1 MAATR
6 VVEGIWKR
14 DPTVWGGTGGTP
26 ELLDRLGWLDIA
38 ERFLKTHDDLTDF
51 ADSVRADC
59 EKVVLCG
66 MGGSSLA
73 PEVFW
78 RTFQGRPDYPTFV
91 TLDSTTPAAVRQA
104 VHPDEKALFI
114 ISSKSGSTIE
124 TTSFLNYFWQFT
136 NEDPSRFVAITDKG
150 SGLHDLATARKFRRV
165 FDGDLEIGGRF
176 SALSP
181 FGMVP
186 AALIG
191 VDLEAIVAG
200 AQAAMEDCRET
211 ASADNPGAWLGA
223 VFAEAAMAGRD
234 KLTLVLSP
242 ALASFGLWAEQ
253 LVAEGTGKDHK
264 GLLPVVDEGTASIDS
279 YGRDR
284 LFLSLG
290 VSGDWDPDIEQRLL
304 DLSERGH
311 PVLRLSIPNTEDL
324 GGEFFRWE
332 FATAVAGTILGINVF
347 NQPSVGESKTN
358 TQEVLDSSA
367 ELPAIDTPSR
377 TELGRFLT
385 GVKSGDYVAVQA
397 YVTPSLTHDAALAA
411 IARVL
416 QERTGAAVTVGYG
429 PRYLHS
435 TGQFHK
441 GGPPKGHFIQIV
453 ETPEEDLAIP
463 ETDYTFGQLARA
475 QAEGDAR
482 ALIARGRP
490 LLLVPGVE
498 ELVGLVE
505 GQ

>member
-14 DPTVWGGTGGTP
+14 DPTVWGGTVGTP
-26 ELLDRLGWLDIA
+26 ELRDRLGWLDIA
-38 ERFLKTHDDLTDF
+38 QRFLETHDDLTDF

-91 TLDSTTPAAVRQA
+91 MLDSTTPDAVRQA

-136 NEDPSRFVAITDKG
+136 GQDPSRFVAITDKG
-150 SGLHDLATARKFRRV
+150 SSLHDLATARKFRRV
-165 FDGDLEIGGRF
+165 FDGDPEIGGRF

-186 AALIG
+186 AALFG

-200 AQAAMEDCRET
+200 AQSAMEDCREP
-211 ASADNPGAWLGA
+211 ASIENPGAWLGA
-223 VFAEAAMAGRD
+223 VLAEAAMAGRD

-242 ALASFGLWAEQ
+242 ALSNFGLWAEQ
-253 LVAEGTGKDHK
+253 LVAEGTGKSHK
-264 GLLPVVDEGTASIDS
+264 GVLPVVDTGTASIDS
-279 YGRDR
+279 YGNDR

-290 VSGDWDPDIEQRLL
+290 VSGDGDPDVEQRLL
-304 DLSERGH
+304 DLGERGH
-311 PVLRLSIPNTEDL
+311 PVLRLTIPNKEDL
-324 GGEFFRWE
+324 GGEFYRWE
-332 FATAVAGTILGINVF
+332 FATAVTGAVLGVNVF

-358 TQEVLDSSA
+358 TRDVLDSSA
-367 ELPAIDTPSR
+367 ELPATDTPSR
-377 TELGRFLT
+377 MELGQFLT
-385 GVKSGDYVAVQA
+385 GVKSGDYVAIQA
-397 YVTPSLTHDAALAA
+397 YVAPSLTRDAALAV

-416 QERTGAAVTVGYG
+416 QERTGAAVTTGYG

-435 TGQFHK
+435 TGQYHK
-441 GGPPKGHFIQIV
+441 GGPPRGHFIQIV
-453 ETPEEDLAIP
+453 ETPEEDLEIP
-463 ETDYTFGQLARA
+463 DSDYTFGQLANA
-475 QAEGDAR
+475 QALGDAR

-490 LLLVPGVE
+490 LLRVPTLAT
-498 ELVGLVE
+498 LVGLVE
-505 GQ
+505 GR

>member
-26 ELLDRLGWLDIA
+26 ELRDRLGWLDIA
-38 ERFLKTHDDLTDF
+38 ERFLETHNDLTDF
-51 ADSVRADC
+51 ADSVCGDC

-78 RTFQGRPDYPTFV
+78 RTFQRRPDYPTFV
-91 TLDSTTPAAVRQA
+91 MLDSTMPDPVRQA

-136 NEDPSRFVAITDKG
+136 GQDPSRFVAITDKG
-150 SGLHDLATARKFRRV
+150 SSLHDLATARKFRRV
-165 FDGDLEIGGRF
+165 FDGDPEIGGRF
-176 SALSP
+176 SGLSS

-186 AALIG
+186 AALVG
-191 VDLEAIVAG
+191 VDLEAILAG
-200 AQAAMEDCRET
+200 AQSAMEDCRKP
-211 ASADNPGAWLGA
+211 ASVENPGAWLGA
-223 VFAEAAMAGRD
+223 VLAEAAMAGRD

-242 ALASFGLWAEQ
+242 ALSSFGLWAEQ
-253 LVAEGTGKDHK
+253 LVAEGTGKNHK
-264 GLLPVVDEGTASIDS
+264 GVLPVVDAGTASIDS
-279 YGRDR
+279 YGKDR
-284 LFLSLG
+284 LFLSLS
-290 VSGDWDPDIEQRLL
+290 VSGDRDPDAEQRLL
-304 DLSERGH
+304 DLGERGH
-311 PVLRLSIPNTEDL
+311 PVLRLEIPNKEDL
-324 GGEFFRWE
+324 GGEFYRWE
-332 FATAVAGTILGINVF
+332 FATAVAGAVLGVKVIN
-347 NQPSVGESKTN
+347 QHSEGASKKN
-358 TQEVLDSSA
+358 TKEVLASSA

-377 TELGRFLT
+377 TELGQFLT
-385 GVKSGDYVAVQA
+385 GVKSGDYVAIQA
-397 YVTPSLTHDAALAA
+397 YIAPSPTRDAALAV

-416 QERTGAAVTVGYG
+416 QERTGAPVTTGYG

-435 TGQFHK
+435 TGQYHK

-463 ETDYTFGQLARA
+463 ETNYTFGQLARA
-475 QAEGDAR
+475 QALGDAR

-490 LLLVPGVE
+490 LLRVPTLAR
-498 ELVGLVE
+498 LVGLVE
-505 GQ
+505 G

>member
-26 ELLDRLGWLDIA
+26 ELRDRLGWLDIA
-38 ERFLKTHDDLTDF
+38 QRFLETHDDLTDF

-91 TLDSTTPAAVRQA
+91 MLDSTTPDAVRQA

-136 NEDPSRFVAITDKG
+136 GQDPSRFVAITDKG
-150 SGLHDLATARKFRRV
+150 SSLHDLATARKFRRI
-165 FDGDLEIGGRF
+165 FDGDPEIGGRF

-200 AQAAMEDCRET
+200 AQSAMEDCREP
-211 ASADNPGAWLGA
+211 ASVENPGAWLG
-223 VFAEAAMAGRD
+223 V
-234 KLTLVLSP
+234 VL
-242 ALASFGLWAEQ
+242 AEQ
-253 LVAEGTGKDHK
+253 LFAQGTGNKHK
-264 GLLPVVDEGTASIDS
+264 GVLPVVCASTPSIDS
-279 YGRDR
+279 YGKDR

-290 VSGDWDPDIEQRLL
+290 VSGDWDPEVEQRLL
-304 DLSERGH
+304 DIGERGH
-311 PVLRLSIPNTEDL
+311 PVLRLSIPNKEDL
-324 GGEFFRWE
+324 GGEFYRWE
-332 FATAVAGTILGINVF
+332 FATAVAGAVLGVNVF
-347 NQPSVGESKTN
+347 NQPSVDESKKN
-358 TQEVLDSSA
+358 TKEVLDSSA

-377 TELGRFLT
+377 TELGQFLT
-385 GVKSGDYVAVQA
+385 GVKSGDSVAIQA
-397 YVTPSLTHDAALAA
+397 YVAPSLTRDAALAV

-416 QERTGAAVTVGYG
+416 QERTGAAVTTGYG

-435 TGQFHK
+435 TGQYHK
-441 GGPPKGHFIQIV
+441 GGPPKGHFIQVV
-453 ETPEEDLAIP
+453 ETSEEDLAIP
-463 ETDYTFGQLARA
+463 EKSYTFGQLAAA
-475 QAEGDAR
+475 QALGDAR

-490 LLLVPGVE
+490 LLRVPALE
-498 ELVGLVE
+498 ELTGLLE
-505 GQ
+505 GR